1 MVEKTTP
8 RISSKQ
14 QPSANSASEPPARPA
29 ASRPAHDLATQCGS
43 SGRAERCSSEPRGH
57 RARRESRRFST
68 ARRRGLH
75 KVTNPKP
82 TRPHVPHGLPWYLRK
97 ATRAGAGKCLD
108 VLRPWVKD
116 ERPGQRSTFS
126 WSERSEADTQTL
138 VRPRVPPPPWR
149 RNPPSNAT
157 RPPSF
162 SLPERF
168 PLTVLG
174 GLHTHIKPPLGST
187 ARRHLQLVLCS

>member
-29 ASRPAHDLATQCGS
+29 ASRPAHDLATQRGS

-138 VRPRVPPPPWR
+138 VRPRVPCHRGAETPLP
-149 RNPPSNAT
+149 T
-157 RPPSF
+157 RPGHPALVYPNAFRSQF
-162 SLPERF
+162 WG
-168 PLTVLG
+168 VYI
-174 GLHTHIKPPLGST
+174 HI
-187 ARRHLQLVLCS
+187 